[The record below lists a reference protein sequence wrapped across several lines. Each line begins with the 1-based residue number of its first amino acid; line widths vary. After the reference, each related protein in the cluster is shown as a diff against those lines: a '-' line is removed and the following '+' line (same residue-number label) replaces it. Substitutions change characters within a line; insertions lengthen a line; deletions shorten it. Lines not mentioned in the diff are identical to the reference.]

1 MDGIAALL
9 GLGCLLGARHA
20 LDADHV
26 VAVSTLVSSTRSL
39 AAALRLGFFWGLG
52 HTLTLLLAGL
62 PVVAFRLRVPEGA
75 ASLEGAV
82 AVMLVLLGLL
92 TIRDHLLKRV
102 HVHVHEHGGTA
113 HVHFHRHDA
122 GDDHHHSHAVRAGV
136 KPFLIGMVHGL
147 AGSAALALLVM
158 SAIRSPWLAAAYI
171 LLFGLSSA
179 VAMAGVTLCLAL
191 PFLWTGRRL
200 PRLGLAIGLAA
211 GLASVALG
219 LSLARELLAG

>member
-1 MDGIAALL
+1 MGTGVTAGEGV
-9 GLGCLLGARHA
+9 GLGDVGLGVEPAAGGVGVGVAPR
-20 LDADHV
+20 LV
-26 VAVSTLVSSTRSL
+26 VTVR
-39 AAALRLGFFWGLG
+39 ALRR
-52 HTLTLLLAGL
+52 HETLHAGEYKFDRPASPWEVYDRLARGDVHYYL
-62 PVVAFRLRVPEGA
+62 LRVPEGA

-92 TIRDHLLKRV
+92 TVRDHLRKRV

-122 GDDHHHSHAVRAGV
+122 GQDHGHSHAVRAGV

-179 VAMAGVTLCLAL
+179 VAMAGVTGSG
-191 PFLWTGRRL
+191 PGSFSGPMTR
-200 PRLGLAIGLAA
+200 
-211 GLASVALG
+211 
-219 LSLARELLAG
+219 